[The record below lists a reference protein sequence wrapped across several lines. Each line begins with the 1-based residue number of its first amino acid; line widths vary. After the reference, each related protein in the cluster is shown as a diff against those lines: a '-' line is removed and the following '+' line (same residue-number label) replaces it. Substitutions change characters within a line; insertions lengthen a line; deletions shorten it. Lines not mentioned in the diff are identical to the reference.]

1 MTVVQHDWVSA
12 NRFSPEKSGPKVYA
26 SPDRRTTEQLGN
38 ADDIA
43 PLRPQTNEA
52 GQAEALIQRIAGTL
66 MDEIDGII
74 RELERLRER
83 LRSEGERVN
92 REIANYADLT
102 GAAISVMNV
111 ISANIRTENS
121 RSTDDVVSAGS
132 SSEAPAF

>member
-12 NRFSPEKSGPKVYA
+12 NRFSPKRSGPEVYA
-26 SPDRRTTEQLGN
+26 PPDRRTPEQLSN

-52 GQAEALIQRIAGTL
+52 GRADALIQRIAGNL
-66 MDEIDGII
+66 MDEIDGVI
-74 RELERLRER
+74 RELERFREH

-102 GAAISVMNV
+102 GAAISAMRD

-121 RSTDDVVSAGS
+121 RSTD
-132 SSEAPAF
+132 

>member
-1 MTVVQHDWVSA
+1 LFWEARMTVVQHDWVSA
-12 NRFSPEKSGPKVYA
+12 NKFSPERSGPEVYA
-26 SPDRRTTEQLGN
+26 SPDRRTTEQLSNVGH
-38 ADDIA
+38 IA
-43 PLRPQTNEA
+43 PLHRQTNEA
-52 GQAEALIQRIAGTL
+52 GQAHALIRRMAGTA

-102 GAAISVMNV
+102 GAAISAMNV

-121 RSTDDVVSAGS
+121 RSTD
-132 SSEAPAF
+132 

>member
-1 MTVVQHDWVSA
+1 MLRSAIALGGKRWPVIRHDWVSA
-12 NRFSPEKSGPKVYA
+12 NKVSPERSGPEIYA
-26 SPDRRTTEQLGN
+26 PPDRRTPEQLGN

-52 GQAEALIQRIAGTL
+52 GQAEALIQSIAGTL
-66 MDEIDGII
+66 MDEIDDII

-102 GAAISVMNV
+102 GAAISATNV

-121 RSTDDVVSAGS
+121 RSTD
-132 SSEAPAF
+132 